1 MRSIAGRVLGIF
13 FKRYTLYFRL
23 MNKKLLLIFFTAFL
37 IRLVALNQSLWLD
50 EAITAQV
57 VKDYSW
63 LEILTRFSPYDFHPP
78 LYYLLMKFWTS
89 IFGYSEVALRM
100 LSVLFSLAT
109 GWVIYLICRLQK
121 RFVDPLLATGFF
133 LFNPLVVYYSQEAR
147 MYMFAVFL
155 LTISLFYF
163 IKILQVI
170 TRSEIPLR
178 VTKLTRLKL
187 RIMAGKKVKSFIF
200 FGLFIG
206 LSLLTFYGSIFLIA
220 AFLLI
225 FLFKK
230 NYKYFLLSTFILA
243 LIFLLI
249 SPLLYQQLV
258 NSKIS
263 LKQVTNWSLVL
274 GKANLKNLL
283 LIPLKFSIGR
293 ISFYPKSLY
302 YLVAGIWT
310 VFVFCFVILA
320 GLKNKVLGFLFIFP
334 LILGFLVS
342 FVTPLLQYF
351 RFIYLI
357 PMMAIFLSVK
367 DLGRLGKLV
376 RLGILGGFLIFS
388 LFYLFNPQFHRE
400 DWKSAA
406 KFLAGKK
413 VYGIP
418 TSLIGLR
425 YYSAN
430 TEIIDVREI
439 KEIDIEK
446 EIVVIP
452 YTFEIYGL
460 NNYQKLFKD
469 FGLNLKKKQTYRGI
483 EIELWR

>member
-1 MRSIAGRVLGIF
+1 
-13 FKRYTLYFRL
+13 
-23 MNKKLLLIFFTAFL
+23 MNKKLLLIFIAAFL
-37 IRLVALNQSLWLD
+37 MRLIALNQSLWLD

-57 VKDYSW
+57 VKEFGW
-63 LEILTRFSPYDFHPP
+63 LGILERFLPYDFHPP

-89 IFGYSEVALRM
+89 IFGYSEIALR
-100 LSVLFSLAT
+100 LPSVIFSLAT

-121 RFVDPLLATGFF
+121 RFVHPLLATGLF

-155 LTISLFYF
+155 LTMSLFYF
-163 IKILQVI
+163 IKILQVQ
-170 TRSEIPLR
+170 SK
-178 VTKLTRLKL
+178 KL
-187 RIMAGKKVKSFIF
+187 KVKSFIF
-200 FGLFIG
+200 FNIFIG

-230 NYKYFLLSTFILA
+230 QYKYFLLSAFILA
-243 LIFLLI
+243 LIFLFI
-249 SPLLYQQLV
+249 SPLLYQQLI

-293 ISFYPKSLY
+293 ISFYPKFLY
-302 YLVAGIWT
+302 YLIAGIWT
-310 VFVFCFVILA
+310 VFVFYFVILA
-320 GLKNKVLGFLFIFP
+320 GFKNKILGFLFTFP

-357 PMMAIFLSVK
+357 PIMAILLSGK
-367 DLGRLGKLV
+367 DLWMLGRFGRLGRLGG
-376 RLGILGGFLIFS
+376 LGILGGFLIFS
-388 LFYLFNPQFHRE
+388 LLYLCNPNFHRE

-406 KFLAGKK
+406 KFLTGKK

-418 TSLIGLR
+418 SSLIGLR

-430 TEIIDVREI
+430 TEIVDVREVRGIREISEI
-439 KEIDIEK
+439 KKEK

-469 FGLNLKKKQTYRGI
+469 GGLNLKKKQTFRGI
-483 EIELWR
+483 EIESFAQN

>member
-1 MRSIAGRVLGIF
+1 
-13 FKRYTLYFRL
+13 
-23 MNKKLLLIFFTAFL
+23 MNKKLLMIFIVAFL

-57 VKDYSW
+57 VKENSW

-89 IFGYSEVALRM
+89 IFGYSEIFLR
-100 LSVLFSLAT
+100 LPSVIFSLAT
-109 GWVIYLICRLQK
+109 GWVIYLICRRQK
-121 RFVDPLLATGFF
+121 KFIDPLLATGLF

-147 MYMFAVFL
+147 MYAMATFFITLALYYFLKIIQNSKFKIDFVF
-155 LTISLFYF
+155 FN
-163 IKILQVI
+163 
-170 TRSEIPLR
+170 
-178 VTKLTRLKL
+178 
-187 RIMAGKKVKSFIF
+187 
-200 FGLFIG
+200 LFIAF
-206 LSLLTFYGSIFLIA
+206 SFLTFYGSIFLIA

-230 NYKYFLLSTFILA
+230 HLKYFLLSTFILA

-249 SPLLYQQLV
+249 FPLLYDQLI

-310 VFVFCFVILA
+310 VFVFYFVIYA
-320 GLKNKVLGFLFIFP
+320 GLKNKIFGFLFISP
-334 LILGFLVS
+334 LAFGFLVS

-357 PMMAIFLSVK
+357 PIMAILLSDK
-367 DLGRLGKLV
+367 DLGRFGRLSRLG

-388 LFYLFNPQFHRE
+388 LVYLFNPQFHRE
-400 DWKSAA
+400 DWKSVAR
-406 KFLAGKK
+406 FVAGKK

-418 TSLIGLR
+418 SSLIGLR

-430 TEIIDVREI
+430 TEIVDIREI
-439 KEIDIEK
+439 RGIREIREDKEIL
-446 EIVVIP
+446 VIP

-469 FGLNLKKKQTYRGI
+469 GGLNLKKKKTFRGI
-483 EIELWR
+483 EIESFAQN

>member
-1 MRSIAGRVLGIF
+1 
-13 FKRYTLYFRL
+13 

-37 IRLVALNQSLWLD
+37 IRLIALNQSLWLD

-57 VKDYSW
+57 VKELGW
-63 LEILTRFSPYDFHPP
+63 LGILGKFLPYDFHPP

-89 IFGYSEVALRM
+89 IFGYSEIALR
-100 LSVLFSLAT
+100 LPSVIFSLAT
-109 GWVIYLICRLQK
+109 GWVIYLICRRQK
-121 RFVDPLLATGFF
+121 KFIDPLLATGLF

-155 LTISLFYF
+155 LTMSLFYF
-163 IKILQVI
+163 LKILQVI

-178 VTKLTRLKL
+178 GKSQKL
-187 RIMAGKKVKSFIF
+187 KVKSFIF
-200 FGLFIG
+200 FNTFIG

-230 NYKYFLLSTFILA
+230 QYKYFLLSAFILA

-263 LKQVTNWSLVL
+263 LKQVANWSLVL

-293 ISFYPKSLY
+293 ISFYPKFLY

-310 VFVFCFVILA
+310 VFVFYFVIYA
-320 GLKNKVLGFLFIFP
+320 GLRNKILGFLFIFP
-334 LILGFLVS
+334 LVLGFLVS

-357 PMMAIFLSVK
+357 PIMAILLSDK
-367 DLGRLGKLV
+367 DLERFGRLDKLG

-388 LFYLFNPQFHRE
+388 LLLLFNPQFHRE
-400 DWKSAA
+400 DWKSIA
-406 KFLAGKK
+406 KSVTGKK

-418 TSLIGLR
+418 SSLVGLR

-430 TEIIDVREI
+430 TEIVDIREI
-439 KEIDIEK
+439 RGIMKIRKEK
-446 EIVVIP
+446 EILVIP

-469 FGLNLKKKQTYRGI
+469 GGLNLKKKKTFRGI
-483 EIELWR
+483 EIESFAQN

>member
-1 MRSIAGRVLGIF
+1 
-13 FKRYTLYFRL
+13 
-23 MNKKLLLIFFTAFL
+23 MNKKLLLIFIIAFL

-57 VKDYSW
+57 VKEFEW
-63 LEILTRFSPYDFHPP
+63 LGILSKFLPYDFHPP

-89 IFGYSEVALRM
+89 IFGYSEIALRM
-100 LSVLFSLAT
+100 PSVIFSLAT
-109 GWVIYLICRLQK
+109 GWVIYLICRRQK
-121 RFVDPLLATGFF
+121 KFVEPLWATVFF
-133 LFNPLVVYYSQEAR
+133 LFNPLIIYYSQEAR

-155 LTISLFYF
+155 LTMSLFYF

-178 VTKLTRLKL
+178 GKSQKL
-187 RIMAGKKVKSFIF
+187 KVKSFIF
-200 FGLFIG
+200 FNTFIG

-230 NYKYFLLSTFILA
+230 HYKYFLLSTFILA

-249 SPLLYQQLV
+249 SPLLYQQLI

-310 VFVFCFVILA
+310 VFVFYFAIYA
-320 GLKNKVLGFLFIFP
+320 GLKNKILGFLFIFP
-334 LILGFLVS
+334 LVLGFLVS

-357 PMMAIFLSVK
+357 PIMVILLSVK
-367 DLGRLGKLV
+367 DLGRLGKLG
-376 RLGILGGFLIFS
+376 RLGILGGFLVFS
-388 LFYLFNPQFHRE
+388 FVYLFNPQFHRE
-400 DWKSAA
+400 DWKSIA
-406 KFLAGKK
+406 KSVTGKK

-418 TSLIGLR
+418 SSLVGLR

-430 TEIIDVREI
+430 IEIIDVRREI
-439 KEIDIEK
+439 KQEK

-460 NNYQKLFKD
+460 NSYQKLFKD
-469 FGLNLKKKQTYRGI
+469 SGLNLKKKQTFRGI
-483 EIELWR
+483 EIELWRN